1 MVLTGGELGIAIVA
15 VVAGACL
22 QGSLGFGLGL
32 VAAPVLVILDSRL
45 VPGVILGIGV
55 PLTYLMAWRERRSLD
70 VRGVSWAI
78 AGRMVG
84 TVFGTLA
91 VVALTE
97 RALALFF
104 AFSLLTAVALSVV
117 GLSVTPTPRTMLA
130 AGVGSGFMGTA
141 TSVGGPPMALLLQRE
156 EGAELRA
163 SLAAFMAFGATFS
176 LVALVS
182 AGQFSRIDA
191 VTTVVLAVPA
201 LAGFALSRW
210 TNRILD
216 RGYTRTVVLVFA
228 TASAVSILIKTLA

>member
-1 MVLTGGELGIAIVA
+1 MVLSGAELAIAVVA

-78 AGRMVG
+78 AGRMGG
-84 TVFGTLA
+84 TLFGTLA
-91 VVALTE
+91 VVMLTE

-104 AFSLLTAVALSVV
+104 AFSLLTAVVLSVI
-117 GLSVTPTPRTMLA
+117 GLSVTPTPRTMMA

-156 EGAELRA
+156 EGAALRA

-216 RGYTRTVVLVFA
+216 RGYTRTVVLIFA
-228 TASAVSILIKTLA
+228 TASAVSILIKTLV

>member
-1 MVLTGGELGIAIVA
+1 MVLTGVELAIAVVAIVA
-15 VVAGACL
+15 GSCL

-104 AFSLLTAVALSVV
+104 AFSLLTAVALSIV

-182 AGQFSRIDA
+182 AGEFSRIDA
-191 VTTVVLAVPA
+191 VTTIVLAVPA
-201 LAGFALSRW
+201 LAGFELSRW
-210 TNRILD
+210 TTRILD
-216 RGYTRTVVLVFA
+216 RGHTRTVVLIFA
-228 TASAVSILIKTLA
+228 TASAVSILIKTLT